1 MENAN
6 FDGPIK
12 EIDSPR
18 SLQACE
24 ELGILPEELFYQNF
38 DEFLNNNPDMI
49 TLSKDIL
56 KKRFNNIDEFRRRSI
71 KEARMK
77 RRQIIIEKSMTVNHS
92 IGNNLAN
99 NDNFDFEKDFHEME
113 IKERKEIEKIKQR
126 QKNQLETEIEVKI
139 KAELLK
145 YKSDMKENLLKEK
158 NDKIKEDRRIKSK
171 MEDKKIKEK
180 EIIRQ
185 MILRQ
190 KSEEQEKKNRE
201 KHEAEEKRLK
211 DIQEMNKKNHMEQV
225 FRQTQKMELIQKR
238 REMIMMKLKEEEI
251 KNREKEK
258 MNIEKEKKRQEQL
271 ESQRIE
277 RIKYNEMKNEE
288 NIKRLNI
295 TKMNKELSIERTRK
309 NLDERTKLT
318 QERLNKL
325 MLKKINIFKI
335 QNAKHLKR
343 IEFMKNSLRNTN
355 ELTLRRNERIFEHQD
370 HIDKFLS
377 HIGKL
382 KKNKI
387 KERCNSQNL
396 LFKRFNENRQI
407 KNLKLME
414 RCQKIMYKM
423 EQKGK
428 NVSNL
433 RIKRIK
439 SFTTKQESEYIK
451 QYEKRQNI
459 KRLNRINDYKNRKRL
474 DEINE
479 KLKKI
484 EKYKLKKEELRVS
497 KSKLTD
503 SIEREKQK
511 LIEKFETVLQKNK
524 QIDAEVVKE
533 LFPED
538 EDLYQKIKN
547 MTSQIYSKFHTDTNF
562 RNNKKIKY
570 SSAEDSYRNESNEE
584 DITFL
589 TQKMNLSTTKN
600 NKNKIN
606 NDVIFENS
614 CGDICNGSNKKDDII
629 IKVKDN

>member
-1 MENAN
+1 
-6 FDGPIK
+6 
-12 EIDSPR
+12 
-18 SLQACE
+18 
-24 ELGILPEELFYQNF
+24 
-38 DEFLNNNPDMI
+38 
-49 TLSKDIL
+49 
-56 KKRFNNIDEFRRRSI
+56 
-71 KEARMK
+71 
-77 RRQIIIEKSMTVNHS
+77 
-92 IGNNLAN
+92 
-99 NDNFDFEKDFHEME
+99 
-113 IKERKEIEKIKQR
+113 
-126 QKNQLETEIEVKI
+126 
-139 KAELLK
+139 
-145 YKSDMKENLLKEK
+145 
-158 NDKIKEDRRIKSK
+158 
-171 MEDKKIKEK
+171 
-180 EIIRQ
+180 
-185 MILRQ
+185 
-190 KSEEQEKKNRE
+190 
-201 KHEAEEKRLK
+201 
-211 DIQEMNKKNHMEQV
+211 
-225 FRQTQKMELIQKR
+225 
-238 REMIMMKLKEEEI
+238 
-251 KNREKEK
+251 
-258 MNIEKEKKRQEQL
+258 
-271 ESQRIE
+271 
-277 RIKYNEMKNEE
+277 
-288 NIKRLNI
+288 
-295 TKMNKELSIERTRK
+295 
-309 NLDERTKLT
+309 
-318 QERLNKL
+318 
-325 MLKKINIFKI
+325 
-335 QNAKHLKR
+335 
-343 IEFMKNSLRNTN
+343 
-355 ELTLRRNERIFEHQD
+355 
-370 HIDKFLS
+370 
-377 HIGKL
+377 
-382 KKNKI
+382 
-387 KERCNSQNL
+387 
-396 LFKRFNENRQI
+396 
-407 KNLKLME
+407 
-414 RCQKIMYKM
+414 M
-423 EQKGK
+423 EQKEK